1 MTRNRRTFDTSDKDD
16 LENRLNDI
24 NKRLGREDKSKTG
37 ESSNEPQKA
46 NMGAAFQMSTEFI
59 AAILVGAAIGYGLD
73 WLVGTKPWGLIG
85 FVMLGFVA
93 GVMNVLRAAG
103 ELTGPVD
110 LSQPGS
116 QDGLDKE

>member
-1 MTRNRRTFDTSDKDD
+1 MTRNRNTFDTSDKDD

-24 NKRLGREDKSKTG
+24 NKRLGRETVKDTG
-37 ESSNEPQKA
+37 QSSTEPQKA

-73 WLVGTKPWGLIG
+73 WLAGTKPWGLIG

-93 GVMNVLRAAG
+93 GVMNVLRASG
-103 ELTGPVD
+103 ELSGPVD
-110 LSQPGS
+110 LSGSGS
-116 QDGLDKE
+116 QDRLDKE

>member
-1 MTRNRRTFDTSDKDD
+1 MTRNRNTFDTSDKDN

-24 NKRLGREDKSKTG
+24 NKRLGRETISKAS

-93 GVMNVLRAAG
+93 GVMNVLRASG
-103 ELTGPVD
+103 ELSGPVD
-110 LSQPGS
+110 LSQSGS

>member
-1 MTRNRRTFDTSDKDD
+1 MTRNRNTFDTSDKDD

-24 NKRLGREDKSKTG
+24 NKRLGRETVKKTG
-37 ESSNEPQKA
+37 ESSAEPQKA

-73 WLVGTKPWGLIG
+73 WLAGTKPWGLIG

-93 GVMNVLRAAG
+93 GVMNVLRASG
-103 ELTGPVD
+103 ELSGPVD
-110 LSQPGS
+110 LSGSGS
-116 QDGLDKE
+116 QDGSDKK